1 MEKYVP
7 TVEGDH
13 DRGGRSRPWREI
25 PTVEGD
31 PERGGIPRREAAR
44 DPDTRGISRYGRD
57 LPTREG
63 SPNTGGTYFPY
74 GKSND
79 LKYYHYFM
87 FLYA

>member
-1 MEKYVP
+1 MTYGKIR
-7 TVEGDH
+7 T

-25 PTVEGD
+25 PTVEG
-31 PERGGIPRREAAR
+31 

>member
-13 DRGGRSRPWREI
+13 DRG
-25 PTVEGD
+25 
-31 PERGGIPRREAAR
+31 
-44 DPDTRGISRYGRD
+44 GISRYGRD

>member
-1 MEKYVP
+1 ME
-7 TVEGDH
+7 G
-13 DRGGRSRPWREI
+13 SRAAKQQGI
-25 PTVEGD
+25 PTREGS
-31 PERGGIPRREAAR
+31 
-44 DPDTRGISRYGRD
+44 PDTRGISRYGRD
-57 LPTREG
+57 LLTREG

>member
-13 DRGGRSRPWREI
+13 DRGG
-25 PTVEGD
+25 
-31 PERGGIPRREAAR
+31 
-44 DPDTRGISRYGRD
+44 ISRYGRD
-57 LPTREG
+57 LPTWEG

>member
-1 MEKYVP
+1 MTYGKIR
-7 TVEGDH
+7 T

-31 PERGGIPRREAAR
+31 PERGEIPRREAAR